1 SRSVEP
7 FLWSV
12 NRLGSR
18 GGIAVAAQEREPSI
32 WRAGSAAP
40 MAPVS
45 GRTPAGEEVVGEL
58 GNVPGVPVSAF
69 AEKTRQAVL
78 LVLQVA
84 GREGHDLDRD
94 RGEAVRG
101 HPGIGATA
109 RVLDTGDLL
118 GVSQGELSSGEPP
131 DVAVEEELPR
141 LVPGVVARLEVEQRL
156 GGERAAVQLPVVE
169 R

>member
-1 SRSVEP
+1 
-7 FLWSV
+7 
-12 NRLGSR
+12 
-18 GGIAVAAQEREPSI
+18 
-32 WRAGSAAP
+32 
-40 MAPVS
+40 M
-45 GRTPAGEEVVGEL
+45 
-58 GNVPGVPVSAF
+58 
-69 AEKTRQAVL
+69 L

-94 RGEAVRG
+94 RGEAERG

-156 GGERAAVQLPVVE
+156 GGERAAVQLPVLE
-169 R
+169 RPPEGHLPVAEAYQRVAVPRLSERQPAR